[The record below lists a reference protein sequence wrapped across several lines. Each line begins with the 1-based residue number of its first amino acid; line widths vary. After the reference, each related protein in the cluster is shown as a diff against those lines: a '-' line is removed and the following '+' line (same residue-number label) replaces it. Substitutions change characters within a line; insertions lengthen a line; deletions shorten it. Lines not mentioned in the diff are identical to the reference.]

1 MASTRNKNTPGNYA
15 SEKSAIQRQYQERMY
30 IHQTQ
35 GQAAN
40 TQLPGNGLLSGR
52 YAGRDLAKN
61 DCDIES
67 FLFGIGSTNL
77 EVNLPHV
84 NPERNDLQCLN
95 IIERIPMR
103 MPRSLTIEPNQR
115 IMYLN

>member
-15 SEKSAIQRQYQERMY
+15 SEKWSIQKQHEERMY

-35 GQAAN
+35 GQAAA

-77 EVNLPHV
+77 ETPLPPVVPNL
-84 NPERNDLQCLN
+84 NDLQSLN
-95 IIERIPMR
+95 VIQKTPMV
-103 MPRSLTIEPNQR
+103 MPRGFSIEPNQR
-115 IMYLN
+115 PMYLN